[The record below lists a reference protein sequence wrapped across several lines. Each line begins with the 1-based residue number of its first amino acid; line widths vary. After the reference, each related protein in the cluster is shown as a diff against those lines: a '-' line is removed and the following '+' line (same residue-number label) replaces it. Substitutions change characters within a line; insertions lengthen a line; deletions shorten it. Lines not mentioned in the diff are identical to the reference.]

1 MLYLFYGEDQFSLR
15 LEVEKII
22 NATLPPDAQDFNFA
36 KIDAGRSGFNLDE
49 IINTAEA
56 YPFLSDKR
64 VVVVNGLVARL
75 GKGAD
80 NEGEA
85 PAPKPAPKSTAKG
98 RASTATAP
106 ATPRERFIKF
116 LDNRPPTAVIVLV
129 ENKAGKNDLIYK
141 AVQKHG
147 QVQEFIAPKGMQ
159 LEKWTQ
165 DRARFQKIKLE
176 PRAATLLAQ
185 YLGSDLWRIENELQ
199 KLAAY
204 AGEGQAVTGEIVEKL
219 SAQVSDT
226 PIYKLTESLSRKN
239 LREALVQ
246 LNRMRAETTL
256 ARPGFARYVFNGICR
271 QVYDMLRVREMVA
284 NRHSPSEIASK
295 LGMHPFVAE
304 KTVDLSRNFQS
315 ARLDWLYNRLT
326 ELDYSDKT
334 GRADLTSELDL
345 LLVEICA
352 N

>member
-15 LEVEKII
+15 QEVEKII
-22 NATLPPDAQDFNFA
+22 STNLPPDAQDFNFA

-49 IINTAEA
+49 VINTAEA

-80 NEGEA
+80 NEGET
-85 PAPKPAPKSTAKG
+85 PAPKATSKTVKG

-106 ATPRERFIKF
+106 VTPRERFIKF
-116 LDNRPPTAVIVLV
+116 LDNRPPTAIIILV

-147 QVQEFIAPKGMQ
+147 LVQEFIAPKGMQ

-176 PRAATLLAQ
+176 PRATTLLAQ
-185 YLGSDLWRIENELQ
+185 YIGSDLWRIENELQ

-204 AGEGQAVTGEIVEKL
+204 AGEGQAVTGEMVEKL

-246 LNRMRAETTL
+246 LNRMRDETTL
-256 ARPGFARYVFNGICR
+256 NRAGFARYVFNGICR
-271 QVYDMLRVREMVA
+271 QVYDLLRVREMVA
-284 NRHSPSEIASK
+284 SRHSPSDIASR

-326 ELDYSDKT
+326 ELDYADKT